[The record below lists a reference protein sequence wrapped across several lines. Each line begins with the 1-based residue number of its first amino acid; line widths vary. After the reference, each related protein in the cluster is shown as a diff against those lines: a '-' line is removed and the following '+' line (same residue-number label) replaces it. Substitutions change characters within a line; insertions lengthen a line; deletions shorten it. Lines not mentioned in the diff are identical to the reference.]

1 MKYFLMIA
9 ALLLGGCSVFKSAPV
24 PVARSFP
31 AVPAELKQH
40 CNDLIMT
47 PVDAKMS
54 DVLGIV
60 ARNYGQY
67 HECRIRT
74 DAWIEWY
81 DSQRKIFE
89 EVK

>member
-1 MKYFLMIA
+1 MKKLIIMA
-9 ALLLGGCSVFKSAPV
+9 VLLVSGCSFTRPV
-24 PVARSFP
+24 PVARTFP
-31 AVPAELKQH
+31 EAPAELKQS

-81 DSQRKIFE
+81 ESQRRIFE
-89 EVK
+89 AVK